1 MKFSELQD
9 KQVVNVQDG
18 TLIGRVEDLDVSLTN
33 YQVQSFLVG
42 RNTGWLH
49 SLFAFLFPPARIIVC
64 LDQVVS
70 VGEDVILIHP
80 RTKSCLLYTSQRS
93 DRHQIVR

>member
-42 RNTGWLH
+42 KNSSWLR
-49 SLFAFLFPPARIIVC
+49 SIFALFPPARIIVG

-80 RTKSCLLYTSQRS
+80 RSKSGKAKEQ
-93 DRHQIVR
+93 

>member
-18 TLIGRVEDLDVSLTN
+18 TLIGRVEDLDVS
-33 YQVQSFLVG
+33 FLVG
-42 RNTGWLH
+42 KNSSWLR
-49 SLFAFLFPPARIIVC
+49 SIFAFLFPPARIIVG

-80 RTKSCLLYTSQRS
+80 RSKSGKAKEQ
-93 DRHQIVR
+93 

>member
-42 RNTGWLH
+42 RNTGWLR
-49 SLFAFLFPPARIIVC
+49 SLFFPPARIIVC

-80 RTKSCLLYTSQRS
+80 RTKSGKGKE
-93 DRHQIVR
+93 

>member
-18 TLIGRVEDLDVSLTN
+18 TLIGRVVDVSLTN

-42 RNTGWLH
+42 KNSSWLR
-49 SLFAFLFPPARIIVC
+49 SVFAFLFPPARIIVG

-80 RTKSCLLYTSQRS
+80 RSKSGKAKEQ
-93 DRHQIVR
+93 

>member
-42 RNTGWLH
+42 RNTGWLR
-49 SLFAFLFPPARIIVC
+49 SLFAFLCPPARISVC
-64 LDQVVS
+64 LDQVVC
-70 VGEDVILIHP
+70 VGEDVILSHP
-80 RTKSCLLYTSQRS
+80 RTKSGKGKE
-93 DRHQIVR
+93 

>member
-42 RNTGWLH
+42 RNTRLA
-49 SLFAFLFPPARIIVC
+49 SF
-64 LDQVVS
+64 VVRVFIS
-70 VGEDVILIHP
+70 AGADHRLP
-80 RTKSCLLYTSQRS
+80 GSGRQR
-93 DRHQIVR
+93 R

>member
-33 YQVQSFLVG
+33 YVFISAGADHRLPGSG
-42 RNTGWLH
+42 R
-49 SLFAFLFPPARIIVC
+49 
-64 LDQVVS
+64 
-70 VGEDVILIHP
+70 
-80 RTKSCLLYTSQRS
+80 QR
-93 DRHQIVR
+93 R

>member
-42 RNTGWLH
+42 KNSSWL
-49 SLFAFLFPPARIIVC
+49 SYVLSFMITPARIIDG

-80 RTKSCLLYTSQRS
+80 RSKSGKAKEQ
-93 DRHQIVR
+93 

>member
-42 RNTGWLH
+42 KNSSWLR
-49 SLFAFLFPPARIIVC
+49 SVFAFLFPPARIIVG
-64 LDQVVS
+64 LDQVVR

-80 RTKSCLLYTSQRS
+80 RSKSGKAKEQ
-93 DRHQIVR
+93 

>member
-42 RNTGWLH
+42 RNTGWLR
-49 SLFAFLFPPARIIVC
+49 SLFAFLFPAGADHRAC

-70 VGEDVILIHP
+70 VGEE
-80 RTKSCLLYTSQRS
+80 
-93 DRHQIVR
+93 